1 MTGWPRSGALRLG
14 AFYAAV
20 YGTVGVTVPFLPVWL
35 ENRGLTPDA
44 IGIVLGVG
52 LWVRLLTTPIA
63 GRIADRTGRSKR
75 MMIALALFAASAFA
89 AYELGTGLLTFA
101 VLSFLANGA
110 YAPIAALGDSLAI
123 RARVDYGRVR
133 LWGSLAFMVAALGTG
148 KLLDG
153 LPVDIVLWL
162 AVGGIVS
169 VSLTCALLPA
179 EAPRPIAPATVGPR
193 TRDLLGRRAFL
204 VFLAT
209 AASAHAAH
217 AVYYAFGS
225 IHWRASGISDTAI
238 GLLWAEGVLA
248 EVALFAFGARVTAR
262 VRPWA
267 LFALAGAAGVVRFSV
282 LGSSTALPV
291 LAAAQLLHGLTFGA
305 THLGAI
311 AFLARRVPEQLA
323 STAQALYS
331 VAGTGLA
338 LGLATPV
345 AGFLFER
352 WHGGA
357 YVCSAALGALALV
370 LAVVLRATPDVD
382 VAPARV

>member
-1 MTGWPRSGALRLG
+1 VTGWPKSGALRLA

-44 IGIVLGVG
+44 IGIVLGIG

-75 MMIALALFAASAFA
+75 MMVALALFAASAFA

-101 VLSFLANGA
+101 ALSFLANGA

-123 RARVDYGRVR
+123 RSRVDYGRVR

-148 KLLDG
+148 RLLDG

-162 AVGGIVS
+162 AVGGVVS
-169 VSLTCALLPA
+169 VSLTCAPLPA
-179 EAPRPIAPATVGPR
+179 ETPRPTAPAAAGLG

-248 EVALFAFGARVTAR
+248 EVVLFAFGARVTAR

-282 LGSSTALPV
+282 LGSTTALPL

-311 AFLARRVPEQLA
+311 AFLARRVPEELA

-357 YVCSAALGALALV
+357 YVWSAALGAVALV

-382 VAPARV
+382 IAPARV